1 MNIKNVHPF
10 FMEFIQVKLNN
21 HKQQLLIILNTQ
33 IMELKKS
40 QRERVKLRIG
50 ISGASGFGKTHSA
63 LLLAYGMTNDWSKI
77 ALIDSENSSGS
88 LYSHLGNY
96 NTLDLSAPFSPE
108 RYIKAIK
115 VCEDAGMEVIIID
128 SVSPEW
134 SGTGGCLQIHEQL
147 GGRFQDWMPVKKRHQ
162 AFIDSILQSKCHIIT
177 TTRRKIDYSLDIG
190 SNGKSKVVK
199 HGTKEITADGYEY
212 ELTLNFELINDNHLV
227 RASKDRTGLYMN
239 KSEFVITSKIGR
251 QLLDW
256 CNQGSISQNE
266 VESRINEC
274 LSISELMKLYKEFP
288 QFQQTLN
295 SQFQSKKQQ
304 LENLVKP
311 SNFSSNGINK
321 S

>member
-1 MNIKNVHPF
+1 MDIINIHPF
-10 FMEFIQVKLNN
+10 FMEFIQIKLNN
-21 HKQQLLIILNTQ
+21 YKQQLLIILNTT

-251 QLLDW
+251 QLFDW

-288 QFQQTLN
+288 QFQQRLN

>member
-1 MNIKNVHPF
+1 MDIVNIHPF
-10 FMEFIQVKLNN
+10 FMEFIQIKLNN
-21 HKQQLLIILNTQ
+21 HKQQLLIILNTK

-108 RYIKAIK
+108 RYAKAIK

-128 SVSPEW
+128 SVSHEW

-147 GGRFQDWMPVKKRHQ
+147 GGRFQDWGPVKKRHQ

-199 HGTKEITADGYEY
+199 HGTKEIISEGYEY